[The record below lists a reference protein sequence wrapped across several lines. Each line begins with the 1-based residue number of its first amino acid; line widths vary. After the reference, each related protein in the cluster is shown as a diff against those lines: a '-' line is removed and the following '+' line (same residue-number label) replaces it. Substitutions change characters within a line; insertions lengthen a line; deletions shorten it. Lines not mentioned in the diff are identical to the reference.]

1 MSLNEKSLEGFLV
14 LTIVEC
20 EQELYIVT
28 VSGTLKV
35 HSDWCK
41 LSGTSLCL

>member
-20 EQELYIVT
+20 EQELYV
-28 VSGTLKV
+28 VSYSVWDTEGSQRLV
-35 HSDWCK
+35 
-41 LSGTSLCL
+41 